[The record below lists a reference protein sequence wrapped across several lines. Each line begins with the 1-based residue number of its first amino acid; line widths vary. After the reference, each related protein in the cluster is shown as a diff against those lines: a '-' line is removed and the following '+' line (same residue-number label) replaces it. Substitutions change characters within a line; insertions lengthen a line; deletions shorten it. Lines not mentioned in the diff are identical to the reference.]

1 MRLKEFIIF
10 IIIFTI
16 LYISFFIIFD
26 HFSNKIVLEKNKEK
40 KESAFDINQ
49 FKFFASFYNITT
61 NINIDTIKSIFF
73 DIKDNYSISLS
84 QMASKYNITIDEFIV
99 VILYLEY
106 KDLIKKR
113 IISKQLDSTSPLSEK
128 DEDLILK
135 YSLLFFNKYNYN
147 TLIEKA
153 GFGAEQELDY
163 MMKKLIIPGVKI
175 ENSNIYYIGDSNE

>member
-1 MRLKEFIIF
+1 
-10 IIIFTI
+10 
-16 LYISFFIIFD
+16 
-26 HFSNKIVLEKNKEK
+26 
-40 KESAFDINQ
+40 
-49 FKFFASFYNITT
+49 
-61 NINIDTIKSIFF
+61 
-73 DIKDNYSISLS
+73 
-84 QMASKYNITIDEFIV
+84 MASKYNITIDEFIV